1 MHSQTGATIR
11 LKHRK
16 TDAAQDTYLTLFKPA
31 GGIVWKVYRSFFEVI
46 FQDVGFV
53 SVKCNITL
61 PAGSVSVARRGG
73 LVPSVP
79 LSPCVARK
87 EDLVYS
93 VPPRGPCSRDCA

>member
-1 MHSQTGATIR
+1 M
-11 LKHRK
+11 
-16 TDAAQDTYLTLFKPA
+16 
-31 GGIVWKVYRSFFEVI
+31 I

-73 LVPSVP
+73 LVPSV
-79 LSPCVARK
+79 SPCVARK

-93 VPPRGPCSRDCA
+93 VPPGGSGSRHCA